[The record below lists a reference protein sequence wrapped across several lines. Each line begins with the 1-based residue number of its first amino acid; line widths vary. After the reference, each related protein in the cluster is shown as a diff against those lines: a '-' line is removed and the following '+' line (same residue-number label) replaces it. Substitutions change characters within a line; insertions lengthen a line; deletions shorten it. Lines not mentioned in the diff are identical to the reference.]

1 MTIELLKKLAELGYV
16 TDTAIIRECELKP
29 ELLKTINIYEYVS
42 QIDLRNLNLMDEMV
56 VDSVPVVEPEPTIE
70 PEPEIPEETK
80 EPEPEVAEPEP
91 VAEPEK
97 ATPKAKTK
105 KTVEKPTE

>member
-56 VDSVPVVEPEPTIE
+56 VDSIPNVEPEPTIE

-80 EPEPEVAEPEP
+80 EPEPEVAEPE
-91 VAEPEK
+91 VAVEPE
-97 ATPKAKTK
+97 PEIEVEDK
-105 KTVEKPTE
+105 KEEEA